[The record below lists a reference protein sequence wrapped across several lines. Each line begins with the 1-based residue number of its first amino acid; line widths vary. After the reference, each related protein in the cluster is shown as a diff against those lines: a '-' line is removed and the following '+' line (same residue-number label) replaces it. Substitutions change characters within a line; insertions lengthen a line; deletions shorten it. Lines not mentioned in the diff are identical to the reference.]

1 MDTNVADPEKVKPSL
16 MLIRLIF
23 LKKEKKKNIVFYL
36 PTAIGILPFFSCLL
50 VFLKYVY
57 IYFFAYCFFLIVSA
71 LC

>member
-36 PTAIGILPFFSCLL
+36 PAAIGILPFFSCLL
-50 VFLKYVY
+50 AFLKYVY